1 MKITVRVKPNSSKDE
16 VTKLDGDRYLVSVT
30 APPVEGKA
38 NARMIELLS
47 RYFRKA
53 KSRIVIV
60 RGATGREKLIEI
72 G

>member
-1 MKITVRVKPNSSKDE
+1 MKISVRVKPNSRKDE
-16 VTKLDGDRYLVSVT
+16 VKKLDGNRFLVSVT
-30 APPVEGKA
+30 APPVDGKA

-47 RYFRKA
+47 GYFRRA